1 MHYSI
6 VFASLAALAAANS
19 HYDESN
25 FGKHHLGNRFGHGPT
40 GRRCDRLD
48 RQGRC
53 DNDRRY
59 NGLMETI
66 FGNKYECMVDARSIP
81 EEEEATRRCCH
92 ELGGRL
98 FEHDMRVSS
107 FTHEIITETITLT

>member
-107 FTHEIITETITLT
+107 FTHENYH